1 MVIRCPNCQSKFALD
16 VKKAN
21 PLAKA
26 RCSVCGTVFALAD
39 GMSDEDFREAST
51 RVVSGKSSQSPPKED
66 FKADIP
72 ISGEEGV
79 ADVSESEVDEAVSS
93 ILKNRGSGF
102 DLDSGMRPQAKKQG
116 RGSKIF
122 MTIALIVIVCAAGLY
137 AGSKFT
143 GKDSAFNKILTSL
156 SGRGETTDEEKP
168 GTSETSETAD
178 NTSERAEENIKDL
191 VIHSVRQFY
200 VKNEKI
206 GQLFVID
213 GKVLNSFKTPKGLI
227 KVEAT
232 LFDGEGKALAEREQF
247 CGSIA
252 THFQLQVL
260 GRQDLEAALNNKVEI
275 LTNNTNILPGSEV
288 PFMVVF
294 INPPDTVREF
304 GVRVVEAKDP
314 DSSEN

>member
-16 VKKAN
+16 AKKAN

-26 RCSVCGTVFALAD
+26 RCSVCGTVFVLAD
-39 GMSDEDFREAST
+39 GMSDEEFREASA
-51 RVVSGKSSQSPPKED
+51 RVVSDKSSQSRPKEEI
-66 FKADIP
+66 KADLP
-72 ISGEEGV
+72 VGGEEEQFE
-79 ADVSESEVDEAVSS
+79 ESEADMEETVSS
-93 ILKNRGSGF
+93 ILKDAGSGF
-102 DLDSGMRPQAKKQG
+102 DLDSGIRSRPKKQG

-122 MTIALIVIVCAAGLY
+122 ATIAVIIIICAVGLY
-137 AGSKFT
+137 VGSKMT
-143 GKDSAFNKILTSL
+143 GKDSSFNRVL
-156 SGRGETTDEEKP
+156 SSVAGRGEAPDNEAGSAASGKTDT
-168 GTSETSETAD
+168 G
-178 NTSERAEENIKDL
+178 ERAEENIKDL

-213 GKVLNSFKTPKGLI
+213 GKVLNSFKAPKGLI

-232 LFDGEGKALAEREQF
+232 LFDGEGKPLMEKEQF
-247 CGSIA
+247 CGSTV

-260 GRQDLEAALNNKVEI
+260 SQQDLEAALNNKVEI

-294 INPPDTVREF
+294 MNPPDTVREF

-314 DSSEN
+314 DQSGN